1 MGQCSVLDISE
12 ANLRCERCNSQ
23 IYNNLAVVN
32 LTCAK
37 ASYIEIQDQIKS
49 KALTSRHRVAASWF
63 GPFGIWSRAQE
74 ILCWV
79 RRFSTCCIFEAFDA
93 VLMRIILLWS
103 CAIRAQQQVEN
114 GSSTPHWLQGSY
126 SKITCLL
133 SSHY

>member
-63 GPFGIWSRAQE
+63 WPIWHLVKGTGDIVLGPKIQH
-74 ILCWV
+74 
-79 RRFSTCCIFEAFDA
+79 
-93 VLMRIILLWS
+93 VL
-103 CAIRAQQQVEN
+103 
-114 GSSTPHWLQGSY
+114 HF
-126 SKITCLL
+126 
-133 SSHY
+133 